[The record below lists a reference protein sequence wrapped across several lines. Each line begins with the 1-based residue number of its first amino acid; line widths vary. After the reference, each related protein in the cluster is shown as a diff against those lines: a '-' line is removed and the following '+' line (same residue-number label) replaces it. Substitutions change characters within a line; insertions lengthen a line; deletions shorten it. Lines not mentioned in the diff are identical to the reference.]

1 MFVCV
6 SHSSAGTHV
15 QFIKLLYESVNLF
28 HETQMFSSS
37 LTHPQSSGAS
47 DIGQSPWSQIRAA
60 EAQAVESKQNR
71 HPPGPNAYILLRR
84 RVALETRRR
93 LHGRSAEKMR
103 IFNLPASCEGGIVY
117 VDHVIEWKK
126 RAGACLTVYAR
137 FPNQRLGVA
146 QWEPK
151 ARRNGHE
158 KPWMISSSLRTTN
171 DIWNIVEEVLY
182 LSHWEML

>member
-1 MFVCV
+1 MCN
-6 SHSSAGTHV
+6 SSNFCANQSTC
-15 QFIKLLYESVNLF
+15 FTKLKCFPPVWLIPNPLG
-28 HETQMFSSS
+28 
-37 LTHPQSSGAS
+37 L
-47 DIGQSPWSQIRAA
+47 QILDRALDPRS
-60 EAQAVESKQNR
+60 ELLRHKQNR

-103 IFNLPASCEGGIVY
+103 IFTLPASCEGGIVY

-182 LSHWEML
+182 FSHWEML